1 MNGIYLHGGF
11 RSYGATFLVFSD
23 YLKPQLRLAALMGI
37 PTAYIFTHDSIGV
50 GEDGPTHQ
58 PIEHLAMLRSI
69 PNMITFRPADSTEV
83 AAAWYVAMHSES
95 RPVSMIYTRQTL
107 PELEGSSKDAL
118 KGGYVVK
125 KEANALDLIFI
136 ATGSEVHLALESAEA
151 LEKEGHGV
159 RVVSMPSQ
167 ELFDEQPEE
176 YKEDVLPSAMRN
188 RISVEAATTMGWYKY
203 IGLDGLAIGMHSF
216 GASGKASEVF
226 KRFGLTTEAVTEE
239 AKAYLKSR
247 K

>member
-1 MNGIYLHGGF
+1 
-11 RSYGATFLVFSD
+11 
-23 YLKPQLRLAALMGI
+23 
-37 PTAYIFTHDSIGV
+37 
-50 GEDGPTHQ
+50 
-58 PIEHLAMLRSI
+58 MLRSI

-118 KGGYVVK
+118 KGGYVLK

-167 ELFDEQPEE
+167 ELFDEQSTE

-226 KRFGLTTEAVTEE
+226 KRFGLTTEALTEE

>member
-1 MNGIYLHGGF
+1 
-11 RSYGATFLVFSD
+11 
-23 YLKPQLRLAALMGI
+23 MGI

-136 ATGSEVHLALESAEA
+136 ATGSEVHLAMESAQA
-151 LEKEGHGV
+151 LEKDGHGV

-167 ELFDEQPEE
+167 ELFD
-176 YKEDVLPSAMRN
+176 
-188 RISVEAATTMGWYKY
+188 
-203 IGLDGLAIGMHSF
+203 
-216 GASGKASEVF
+216 
-226 KRFGLTTEAVTEE
+226 
-239 AKAYLKSR
+239 
-247 K
+247 